1 MTGLRVLALFVSFLA
16 ASARAELSAVEAR
29 IVASVKERSAAAIEL
44 LERSVHV
51 NSGTMNHDG
60 VREVGRLFAAELEA
74 LGFRTRWIDMPP
86 AMQRAGHLLATR
98 EGRQGK
104 RLLLLGHLD
113 TVFEKQ
119 SPGQAWSRRG
129 ARVYGPG
136 VVDMKGGNVA
146 MVEALRALHANG
158 RLDDTTVTVILTGDE
173 ERVGFPREVAR
184 RELVEAARRSD
195 AALSF
200 EGATRSR
207 EGHDLVNTARRGSGG
222 FTLRVTAQPG
232 HSSGIF
238 HPRAPSLGAIYEG
251 ARILNAF
258 REEVA
263 EPGLSFSPGIALGGT
278 VADYDV
284 ALSSGT
290 AFGKTNVIARSF
302 VVGSDLRY
310 LDAAQLERARERMR
324 AIAAKS
330 LPGTQA
336 ELTFGEAYPP
346 MPETEGNRRLLALYS
361 QASEEAGYG
370 PVQAV
375 DPQDRGAGDVQY
387 AAPYVDCLDGLG
399 PWGSGSH
406 TANESLD
413 IASVER
419 SAVRAALLIDR
430 LTRPLLAK

>member
-1 MTGLRVLALFVSFLA
+1 MTALRALALGLLVA
-16 ASARAELSAVEAR
+16 AGAARAELSAVEAR
-29 IVASVKERSAAAIEL
+29 IVESVKARSAAALEL
-44 LERSVHV
+44 LERSVNV
-51 NSGTMNHDG
+51 NSGTMNPDG
-60 VREVGRLFAAELEA
+60 VREVGRLFGAELEA
-74 LGFRTRWIDMPP
+74 LGFRTRWIEMPP

-98 EGRQGK
+98 EGGQGK

-119 SPGQAWSRRG
+119 SPAQAWSRKG

-136 VVDMKGGNVA
+136 VVDMKGGIVA
-146 MVEALRALHANG
+146 MIEALRALHANG
-158 RLDDTTVTVILTGDE
+158 RLEDAAVTVILTGDE
-173 ERVGFPREVAR
+173 ERVGSPREVAR

-200 EGATRSR
+200 ESVARAR
-207 EGHDLVNTARRGSGG
+207 DGHDLVNTARRGSGG

-238 HPRAPSLGAIYEG
+238 NPRAPSVGAIFEG

-302 VVGSDLRY
+302 VAGSDLRY
-310 LDAAQLERARERMR
+310 LDAAQLERARTRMQ
-324 AIAAKS
+324 AIAAKG

-361 QASEEAGYG
+361 QASEDAGYG
-370 PVQAV
+370 PVGAV
-375 DPQDRGAGDVQY
+375 EPLDRGAGDIQY
-387 AAPYVDCLDGLG
+387 AAPHVDSLDGLG

-406 TANESLD
+406 TVNESLD

-419 SAVRAALLIDR
+419 SAVRAALLIER